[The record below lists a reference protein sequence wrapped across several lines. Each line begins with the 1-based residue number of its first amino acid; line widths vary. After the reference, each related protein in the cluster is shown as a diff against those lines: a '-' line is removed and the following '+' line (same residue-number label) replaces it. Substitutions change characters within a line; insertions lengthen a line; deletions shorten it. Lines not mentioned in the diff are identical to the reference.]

1 MKQGKRKVGASPQND
16 VQKMSLLKEIFDK
29 IFSNLTLKDIRERS
43 VKAGL
48 GQIQTSNP
56 G

>member
-1 MKQGKRKVGASPQND
+1 
-16 VQKMSLLKEIFDK
+16 MSLLKEIFDE
-29 IFSNLTLKDIRERS
+29 IFSNLTLKDIRGSS

-48 GQIQTSNP
+48 GKIPKGNP